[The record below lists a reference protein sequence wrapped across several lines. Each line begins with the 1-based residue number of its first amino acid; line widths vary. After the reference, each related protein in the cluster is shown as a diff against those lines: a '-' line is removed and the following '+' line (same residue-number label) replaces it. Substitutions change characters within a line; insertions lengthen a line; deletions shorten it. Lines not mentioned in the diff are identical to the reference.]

1 MTPPPTLQ
9 DLIATVQADAASEE
23 ALAQLS
29 VAATTA
35 AELEDVSDSLL
46 SHFVDRC
53 RKAGHT
59 WTEISAALGVSKQA
73 AHKRF
78 TPGAMQL
85 DRLTERARNLL
96 ENSVIQAGRLGHNY
110 VGTEHVLLAL
120 LDDPESLAAR
130 LLADMGVT
138 QEKVETEVLKFV
150 KRGDGSHSRVVPF
163 TPRAAAL
170 VGGAISEALQLGH
183 NYVGTEHILLALFLD
198 QDAVAAKALA
208 ALGVKQD
215 AVWAN
220 VVEMLSGFTK
230 P

>member
-9 DLIATVQADAASEE
+9 DLITTVQTDAASDE

-53 RKAGHT
+53 RKAGHS

-78 TPGAMQL
+78 TPGALQL
-85 DRLTERARNLL
+85 DRLTDRARNLL
-96 ENSVIQAGRLGHNY
+96 ENSVAQAGRLGHNY

-120 LDDPESLAAR
+120 FADPESLAAR
-130 LLADMGVT
+130 VLADAGVT
-138 QEKVETEVLKFV
+138 QEMAEAEILKHELP
-150 KRGDGSHSRVVPF
+150 GGIPHSNVVPF

-170 VGGAISEALQLGH
+170 VTGAISEALQMGH

-198 QDAVAAKALA
+198 SDAVAANVLA
-208 ALGVKQD
+208 ALGIERD
-215 AVWAN
+215 AAWAKI
-220 VVEMLSGFTK
+220 VEILSGFK
-230 P
+230 KA